1 MGQIITWG
9 SDRDEDEFGGRE
21 VAAAGRKK
29 ENAEAGTMRRRWR
42 VKFVA
47 VFTCQ
52 DQELSQRSQRAEH
65 AGNPKYMRQNRRAVG
80 PRTSAVS
87 APRRS
92 LRELLILASG

>member
-29 ENAEAGTMRRRWR
+29 ENAEAVTMRRRWR

-52 DQELSQRSQRAEH
+52 DHELSQRSQRAEH
-65 AGNPKYMRQNRRAVG
+65 AGNPNTCARQAT
-80 PRTSAVS
+80 PL
-87 APRRS
+87 RS
-92 LRELLILASG
+92 LLLGALYVSF